1 MFKLQIYRLN
11 NQVWLPLGNIM
22 LFGGSLVDILDSYT
36 LPRCK
41 IMYYSSVLDFVLD
54 ST

>member
-1 MFKLQIYRLN
+1 MFELKIYRSIN
-11 NQVWLPLGNIM
+11 KVWLPLGNTM
-22 LFGGSLVDILDSYT
+22 SFGGSLVDILDSYT
-36 LPRCK
+36 ILRCK